1 MPLLRIDAYS
11 HRTETEITQV
21 LDGIHRAVLYA
32 FQVPARDRYQIYQE
46 HAASHMIAEDTGLD
60 IPRTEKLLI
69 ISMTSRPRP
78 EEQKRRFYE
87 KLVEEL
93 GACGIL
99 PSDVMVSITTN
110 TDADWSFG
118 LGRAQFLT
126 GEL

>member
-32 FQVPARDRYQIYQE
+32 FQVPVRDRYQIYQE
-46 HAASHMIAEDTGLD
+46 HASAHMIAEDTGLN

-78 EEQKRRFYE
+78 EEQKRRFY
-87 KLVEEL
+87 EEL

>member
-1 MPLLRIDAYS
+1 
-11 HRTETEITQV
+11 
-21 LDGIHRAVLYA
+21 
-32 FQVPARDRYQIYQE
+32 
-46 HAASHMIAEDTGLD
+46 MIAEDTGLD

>member
-11 HRTETEITQV
+11 HRTEAEITQV

-32 FQVPARDRYQIYQE
+32 FQVPVRDRYQIYQE
-46 HAASHMIAEDTGLD
+46 HASAHMIAADTGLN

-99 PSDVMVSITTN
+99 PGDVMVSITTN

>member
-11 HRTETEITQV
+11 HRTETEITRV
-21 LDGIHRAVLYA
+21 LNGIHRAVLHA
-32 FQVPARDRYQIYQE
+32 FQVPVQDRYQIYQE
-46 HAASHMIAEDTGLD
+46 HPAAHMIAEDTGLN

-78 EEQKRRFYE
+78 EDQKRRFYE

-93 GACGIL
+93 EACGI
-99 PSDVMVSITTN
+99 PSSDVMVSITTN

-118 LGRAQFLT
+118 LGGAQFLT